1 MILKREGEAAST
13 GGEATNTGDEAASTK
28 GEAAVV
34 VSSVVAFCRGLAVG
48 QHQRRDNRH

>member
-34 VSSVVAFCRGLAVG
+34 ASPVVAFCGG
-48 QHQRRDNRH
+48 TSS